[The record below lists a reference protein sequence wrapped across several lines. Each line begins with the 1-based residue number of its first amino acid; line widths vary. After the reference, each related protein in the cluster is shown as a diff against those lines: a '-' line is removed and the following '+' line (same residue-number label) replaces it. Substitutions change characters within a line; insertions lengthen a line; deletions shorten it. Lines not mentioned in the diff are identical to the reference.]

1 MTKILVADDEGEVR
15 KVIKLVLSARGY
27 QVIEASDEE
36 ETYNAALKEKPDL
49 ILLDIMMPIMNGFDV
64 LEKLK
69 KDSDSSS
76 IPVIM
81 VTALDGPQDEQRGLK
96 GGALDYIT
104 KPWAPGELEDRI
116 RIAIPHLDEPAPTAP
131 RKSSSDVDVFDLD
144 SPPPP
149 TLTSATSTK
158 ISTGSDPID
167 RALLG
172 GIPLGSLSLV
182 EGPGGTGKSVLSQHL
197 VSGALMADQGVAFY
211 VHGMTPEVVTE
222 KMLGL
227 GLDVSTHLKE
237 GQLEIHQLEDFKDGG
252 LEQLLEHLKELP
264 WDMNVIVA
272 DSLTQLATQAES
284 TDSLGFFM
292 NCRSL
297 CRMGK
302 AILISLHSSG
312 FDPEMLGRLQSLF
325 ATHLSLRVEGFTH
338 GVVMKTMNV
347 IDIAKVKDTLL
358 KQTSS
363 IFFEVDPELGRSMNM
378 SLKVL
383 PMFRVKT

>member
-15 KVIKLVLSARGY
+15 KVIRLILSARGY
-27 QVIEASDEE
+27 EVIEASDGEDA
-36 ETYNAALKEKPDL
+36 YNSALKEKPDL

-69 KDSDSSS
+69 NNSESAS

-81 VTALDGPQDEQRGLK
+81 VTALDESQDEQRGMR

-116 RIAIPHLDEPAPTAP
+116 RIALPDLETPTPAAP
-131 RKSSSDVDVFDLD
+131 RKSTSDVNISDLD
-144 SPPPP
+144 GPAIP
-149 TLTSATSTK
+149 TLTSATSTY

-172 GIPLGSLSLV
+172 GIPLGSLALV
-182 EGPGGTGKSVLSQHL
+182 EGPTGTGKTVLSQHL
-197 VSGALMADQGVAFY
+197 VYGALLADLGVAFY
-211 VHGMTPEVVTE
+211 VQGMTPEVAVE
-222 KMLGL
+222 KMKSL
-227 GLDVSTHLKE
+227 GLDVTEFLKE
-237 GQLEIHQLEDFKDGG
+237 GQLEIHQLEDFNEGG
-252 LEQLLEHLKELP
+252 LDQLLQHLKDLP

-272 DSLTQLATQAES
+272 DSLTQLVTQAGS
-284 TDSLGFFM
+284 TATLGFFM
-292 NCRSL
+292 DCRSL
-297 CRMGK
+297 CRLGK

-338 GVVMKTMNV
+338 GIVMKTMNV
-347 IDIAKVKDTLL
+347 IEITKVKDTLL
-358 KQTSS
+358 KQSSS

-383 PMFRVKT
+383 PMFRIKT